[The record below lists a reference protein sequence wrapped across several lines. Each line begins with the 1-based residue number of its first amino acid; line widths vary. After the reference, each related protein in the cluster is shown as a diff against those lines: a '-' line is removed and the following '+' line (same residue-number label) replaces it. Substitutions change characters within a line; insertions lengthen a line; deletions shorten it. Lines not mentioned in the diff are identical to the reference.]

1 MCLCQHNCLLPH
13 SCAVNAANKAF
24 IPWRVINHQRKPF
37 MNTQQN
43 TLTTETPKAYWSG
56 VFAMTICVFTLIAS
70 EFMPVSLLT
79 PIADT
84 LQITNGMA
92 GQGIAISGAFAVVTS
107 LFISSL
113 TANVNRKALLLL
125 LTVIMGISGAIIG
138 LAANYTM
145 YMIGRALI
153 GVVIGGFWSMSAAIA
168 MRLVP
173 QDKVSKALAVFNSG
187 NALAVV
193 IAAPLGAYLGE
204 LIGWRG
210 AFLSLIP
217 IAVITFIWQSLSLPS
232 MPPVAKEQESAGIF
246 AVFTQLKRKVV
257 VVGMLAVG
265 LFFLGQF
272 SLYTYIRPFLET
284 VTGVEVTTLSLL
296 LMFIGIMGFV
306 GTTVINIPLKH
317 AFYPT
322 LILMPVILALIALSL
337 TLFGNLFAAV
347 VMLLGVWGLVA
358 TAAPVGWWAWVPKTF
373 PNDAEAGG
381 GLMVAIIQLS
391 IALGSTLGGVLYDL
405 EGYVT
410 TYAASALILL
420 VASSLAVWTARLSR

>member
-1 MCLCQHNCLLPH
+1 
-13 SCAVNAANKAF
+13 
-24 IPWRVINHQRKPF
+24 

-43 TLTTETPKAYWSG
+43 TLTTETPEAYWSG

-232 MPPVAKEQESAGIF
+232 MPPVAKEQEAAGIF

-284 VTGVEVTTLSLL
+284 VIGVEVTTLSLL

-306 GTTVINIPLKH
+306 GTMVINIPLKH

-391 IALGSTLGGVLYDL
+391 IALGLTLGGVLYDL
-405 EGYVT
+405 EGYMT
-410 TYAASALILL
+410 TFAASALILL
-420 VASSLAVWTARLSR
+420 VASTLAVWTARLSR

>member
-1 MCLCQHNCLLPH
+1 
-13 SCAVNAANKAF
+13 
-24 IPWRVINHQRKPF
+24 

-43 TLTTETPKAYWSG
+43 TLTTETPEAYWSG

-113 TANVNRKALLLL
+113 TTNVNRKVLLLL
-125 LTVIMGISGAIIG
+125 LTVLMGISGAIIG

-173 QDKVSKALAVFNSG
+173 QDKVPKALAVFNSG

-232 MPPVAKEQESAGIF
+232 MPPVAKEKEAAGIF

-284 VTGVEVTTLSLL
+284 VTGVDVTTLSLL

-322 LILMPVILALIALSL
+322 LILMPVILAIIALSL

-405 EGYVT
+405 EGYMT
-410 TYAASALILL
+410 TFAASALILL
-420 VASSLAVWTARLSR
+420 VASTLAVWTARLSR

>member
-1 MCLCQHNCLLPH
+1 MCLCQHNHLLTH
-13 SCAVNAANKAF
+13 SCTVNAASKAF

-43 TLTTETPKAYWSG
+43 TLRTEPTEAYWSG

-113 TANVNRKALLLL
+113 TTNVNRKVLLLF
-125 LTVIMGISGAIIG
+125 LTVLMGISGAIIG

-173 QDKVSKALAVFNSG
+173 QNKVPKALAVFNSG

-232 MPPVAKEQESAGIF
+232 MPPVAKEQEAAGIF

-284 VTGVEVTTLSLL
+284 VTGVDVTTLSLL

-306 GTTVINIPLKH
+306 GTMVINIPLKH

>member
-1 MCLCQHNCLLPH
+1 
-13 SCAVNAANKAF
+13 
-24 IPWRVINHQRKPF
+24 

-43 TLTTETPKAYWSG
+43 TLTTETPEAYWSG

-232 MPPVAKEQESAGIF
+232 MPPVAKEQEAAGIF

-306 GTTVINIPLKH
+306 GTMVINIPLKH

-405 EGYVT
+405 EGYMT
-410 TYAASALILL
+410 TFAASALILL
-420 VASSLAVWTARLSR
+420 VASTLAVWTARLSR

>member
-1 MCLCQHNCLLPH
+1 
-13 SCAVNAANKAF
+13 
-24 IPWRVINHQRKPF
+24 

-43 TLTTETPKAYWSG
+43 TLTTETPEAYWSG

-232 MPPVAKEQESAGIF
+232 MPPVAKEQEAAGIF

-306 GTTVINIPLKH
+306 GTMVINIPLKH

-391 IALGSTLGGVLYDL
+391 IALGLTLGGVLYDL
-405 EGYVT
+405 EGYMT
-410 TYAASALILL
+410 TFAASALILL
-420 VASSLAVWTARLSR
+420 VASTLAVWTARLSR

>member
-1 MCLCQHNCLLPH
+1 
-13 SCAVNAANKAF
+13 
-24 IPWRVINHQRKPF
+24 

-43 TLTTETPKAYWSG
+43 TLTTETPEAYWSG

-113 TANVNRKALLLL
+113 TANVNRKALLRL

-232 MPPVAKEQESAGIF
+232 MPPVAKEQEAAGIF

-306 GTTVINIPLKH
+306 GTMVINIPLKH

-405 EGYVT
+405 EGYMT
-410 TYAASALILL
+410 TFAASALILL
-420 VASSLAVWTARLSR
+420 VASTLAVWTARLSR

>member
-1 MCLCQHNCLLPH
+1 
-13 SCAVNAANKAF
+13 
-24 IPWRVINHQRKPF
+24 
-37 MNTQQN
+37 
-43 TLTTETPKAYWSG
+43 
-56 VFAMTICVFTLIAS
+56 MTICVFTLIAS

-113 TANVNRKALLLL
+113 TTNVNRKVLLLL
-125 LTVIMGISGAIIG
+125 LTVLMGISGAIIG

-173 QDKVSKALAVFNSG
+173 QDKVPKALAVFNSG

-210 AFLSLIP
+210 AFMSLLP

-232 MPPVAKEQESAGIF
+232 MPPVAKEKEAAGIF

-284 VTGVEVTTLSLL
+284 VTGVDVTTLSLL

-322 LILMPVILALIALSL
+322 LILMPVILAIIALSL

-405 EGYVT
+405 DGYVT
-410 TYAASALILL
+410 TFATSALILL